1 MSSSD
6 NGEPARDD
14 ESESFVN
21 DEPSLDDQALSD
33 VANIIDGIVNSI
45 DVPPKKSKKH
55 KQSVEFF
62 DFNDE
67 TLNSAAI
74 CRNCIAFHPI
84 LPILVMGSCKE
95 SNAAGP
101 ETPAEYVSVWDVT
114 KPYQKQRNL
123 KFNTCTQ
130 VRTHF
135 SFNSTGEYL
144 VIASDNIH
152 LQRFELADVL
162 RTDGARELGTD
173 VKPKECAI
181 GGGCAAV
188 PYQRN
193 IIKEDYYNLSLSS
206 LRCFAVNPTA
216 SEYDILTGYFSDDM
230 KSSSLYTTGIFLNS
244 SSKCKCKEPRVP
256 LQIAA
261 WAQIRAN
268 YKVKSLAF
276 CYKPSDIP
284 GVIFAAGYRVVENGI
299 QSGMVHLCHYAR
311 GTDGITQNFSN
322 DYNTRGE
329 ILSIACHPA
338 LPIIA
343 VVSEE
348 QTQILKYNPF
358 DINDKDLQMV
368 HRIYGLHA
376 NSIAF
381 HPSLPILAVTSL
393 NRISLWL
400 CEPVHKYRVKE
411 LHFDMGSTI
420 ECIAFHP
427 NPELNYM
434 AAVSRNRTRV
444 WNIEPIIKQ
453 LLSEN
458 PFKILITIFGNIANT
473 LIHRFTIEQQ
483 QIVFRPRFVRWI
495 LSRVLTTVFP
505 EGVHITD
512 DSLYDILKLF
522 FIINPRDH
530 TGIPLKTLFPPTP
543 KRGGGSK
550 RMKRKKWTIKKLKK
564 PISRKMKLRNK
575 SINRRNRVNN

>member
-1 MSSSD
+1 
-6 NGEPARDD
+6 
-14 ESESFVN
+14 
-21 DEPSLDDQALSD
+21 
-33 VANIIDGIVNSI
+33 
-45 DVPPKKSKKH
+45 
-55 KQSVEFF
+55 
-62 DFNDE
+62 
-67 TLNSAAI
+67 
-74 CRNCIAFHPI
+74 
-84 LPILVMGSCKE
+84 
-95 SNAAGP
+95 
-101 ETPAEYVSVWDVT
+101 
-114 KPYQKQRNL
+114 
-123 KFNTCTQ
+123 
-130 VRTHF
+130 
-135 SFNSTGEYL
+135 
-144 VIASDNIH
+144 
-152 LQRFELADVL
+152 
-162 RTDGARELGTD
+162 
-173 VKPKECAI
+173 
-181 GGGCAAV
+181 
-188 PYQRN
+188 
-193 IIKEDYYNLSLSS
+193 
-206 LRCFAVNPTA
+206 
-216 SEYDILTGYFSDDM
+216 
-230 KSSSLYTTGIFLNS
+230 
-244 SSKCKCKEPRVP
+244 
-256 LQIAA
+256 
-261 WAQIRAN
+261 
-268 YKVKSLAF
+268 
-276 CYKPSDIP
+276 
-284 GVIFAAGYRVVENGI
+284 
-299 QSGMVHLCHYAR
+299 
-311 GTDGITQNFSN
+311 
-322 DYNTRGE
+322 
-329 ILSIACHPA
+329 

-368 HRIYGLHA
+368 HRIYGLQA

-530 TGIPLKTLFPPTP
+530 TGIPLKTLFPP

-550 RMKRKKWTIKKLKK
+550 RMKRTKWTIKKLKK
-564 PISRKMKLRNK
+564 PISRKMKIRNK
-575 SINRRNRVNN
+575 SINRRNRK

>member
-1 MSSSD
+1 MSSNSG
-6 NGEPARDD
+6 NGGPARDD
-14 ESESFVN
+14 DSESINN

-45 DVPPKKSKKH
+45 DGIVKSTDVLPTKSKKH
-55 KQSVEFF
+55 EQSVEFF

-67 TLNSAAI
+67 TPNSTDI
-74 CRNCIAFHPI
+74 CRNCIAFHPM

-95 SNAAGP
+95 STVAGP
-101 ETPAEYVSVWDVT
+101 ESPAEYVSVWDVT
-114 KPYQKQRNL
+114 KPHQKQRNL

-130 VRTHF
+130 VDTHF

-144 VIASDNIH
+144 VIVSDNIH

-162 RTDGARELGTD
+162 LGTDGARELGTD

-188 PYQRN
+188 PYRRN

-244 SSKCKCKEPRVP
+244 SRKCNEQRVP

-348 QTQILKYNPF
+348 HTQILKYNPF

-368 HRIYGLHA
+368 IIYESHDDSIA
-376 NSIAF
+376 FDSIAF

-444 WNIEPIIKQ
+444 WNIEPIVKQ

-473 LIHRFTIEQQ
+473 LIDKFTIEQQ

-495 LSRVLTTVFP
+495 
-505 EGVHITD
+505 
-512 DSLYDILKLF
+512 
-522 FIINPRDH
+522 IIKS
-530 TGIPLKTLFPPTP
+530 I
-543 KRGGGSK
+543 
-550 RMKRKKWTIKKLKK
+550 
-564 PISRKMKLRNK
+564 NK
-575 SINRRNRVNN
+575 SISGGCTYYG

>member
-6 NGEPARDD
+6 NGGPARDD
-14 ESESFVN
+14 ESESINN

-33 VANIIDGIVNSI
+33 VANIIDGIVKSI

-67 TLNSAAI
+67 TLDSKAI
-74 CRNCIAFHPI
+74 CRNCIAFHPM

-95 SNAAGP
+95 YDAGP

-114 KPYQKQRNL
+114 KPHQKQRNL

-162 RTDGARELGTD
+162 GTDGARELGTD

-188 PYQRN
+188 PYRRN

-299 QSGMVHLCHYAR
+299 KSGMVHLCHYAR

-322 DYNTRGE
+322 EYVTRGE

-348 QTQILKYNPF
+348 HTQILKYNPF

-368 HRIYGLHA
+368 HRIYGLQA

-444 WNIEPIIKQ
+444 WNIKPIVKQ

-473 LIHRFTIEQQ
+473 LIHKFTIEQP

-495 LSRVLTTVFP
+495 LSRVLTNVFP

-522 FIINPRDH
+522 FIINPTDH
-530 TGIPLKTLFPPTP
+530 TGIQLKQLFPP

-575 SINRRNRVNN
+575 SINCHNRK